1 MTLESFDSF
10 TSSNTTTKRN
20 YRINGEKSDSTAEG
34 LDEKNFSKNN
44 KNINFIDVEA
54 HRSTQSIPFDA
65 DEIDLVEREG
75 KLQQG
80 LKSRHIQLIAVGGG
94 IGTGLFVGTSS
105 TLATCGPAGLVI
117 SYIII
122 STVIYPVMNAFG
134 EMVCYL
140 PGNGNDS
147 AGSAAYLVGKY
158 VDSSLGFATAW
169 DYYYCLIILTAAE
182 CTAASGVIEYWTTA
196 VPKGVW
202 ILIFLLVI
210 ILLNCSPVKYYGE
223 SEFWFASIKVLC
235 IIGLIMMSFILFW
248 GGGPNRD
255 RVGFRYWVHPGPFV
269 YHITTGSFGRFLDV
283 YTGIIKGGF
292 AFILGPELVAVTS
305 SECEDQRANI
315 AKASRRFVW
324 RLMCFYV
331 FGALSVSV
339 IVASNDPVLENALA
353 QGKPGAGSS
362 PFVIGIQNFGIKVLP
377 HIINFCI
384 LSSAWSAGN
393 AFMFASTRSLL
404 TMAKNG
410 QAPKILGR
418 INRFGVPYMALAL
431 SSAIAC
437 LAFLNA
443 SASTADVFNWFSNI
457 STIAGFIGWLC
468 SCIAYLRFRK
478 AIEYNG
484 LLDRL
489 PYRGPLM
496 PYAVYYS
503 IFVVAI
509 VTLTNGYATFIPKY
523 WRVADF
529 IAAYINLPIFI
540 TLWFGHKIW
549 TRTFFKK
556 WWKPVEVIDV
566 TNGLE
571 EIEEKTRE
579 LDEAR
584 VYPTTIWGKIVDA
597 IL

>member
-10 TSSNTTTKRN
+10 TSSNTTLKRN
-20 YRINGEKSDSTAEG
+20 YRISGEKS
-34 LDEKNFSKNN
+34 FSKDT
-44 KNINFIDVEA
+44 KKAVFFDIEA
-54 HRSTQSIPFDA
+54 NGSTHSIPFDSKGI
-65 DEIDLVEREG
+65 ELVEREG
-75 KLQQG
+75 RLKQG
-80 LKSRHIQLIAVGGG
+80 LKSRHIQLIALGGG

-105 TLATCGPAGLVI
+105 TLTVCGPAGLVI

-140 PGNGNDS
+140 PGNGSDS

-158 VDSSLGFATAW
+158 VDASLGFATAW
-169 DYYYCLIILTAAE
+169 NYYYCMIILTATE
-182 CTAASGVIEYWTTA
+182 CTAASGVIEYWTTV

-210 ILLNCSPVKYYGE
+210 ILLNCSPVKYFGE

-235 IIGLIMMSFILFW
+235 IIGLVIMCFVLFW
-248 GGGPNRD
+248 GGGPNHD
-255 RVGFRYWVHPGPFV
+255 RVGFRYWLHPGPFV
-269 YHITTGSFGRFLDV
+269 NHIMPGGFGRFLDI

-292 AFILGPELVAVTS
+292 AFVLGPELVAVTS
-305 SECEDQRANI
+305 SECEDQRTNI
-315 AKASRRFVW
+315 SKASKRFVW
-324 RLMCFYV
+324 RLMCFYIL
-331 FGALSVSV
+331 GTLSISV
-339 IVASNDPVLENALA
+339 IVASNDPVLEKALA
-353 QGKPGAGSS
+353 QEEPGAGSS
-362 PFVIGIQNFGIKVLP
+362 PFVIGIQNFGIKGLP

-410 QAPKILGR
+410 QAPGILGR
-418 INRFGVPYMALAL
+418 INKFGVPYMALSL

-457 STIAGFIGWLC
+457 STIAGFIGWFC
-468 SCIAYLRFRK
+468 SCIAYVRFRK
-478 AIEYNG
+478 AIRYNG
-484 LLDRL
+484 LMERL
-489 PYRGPLM
+489 PYKGALM
-496 PYAVYYS
+496 PHAVYYS
-503 IFVVAI
+503 LFVVGL
-509 VTLTNGYATFIPKY
+509 VTLTNGYATFIAKY

-529 IAAYINLPIFI
+529 IAAYINIPIFI
-540 TLWFGHKIW
+540 TLWFGHKFW
-549 TRTFFKK
+549 TRTFFQK
-556 WWKPVEVIDV
+556 WWKPVKDIDV
-566 TNGLE
+566 TTGLQ

-584 VYPTTIWGKIVDA
+584 VRPTTIWGKIVDA